1 MGMKE
6 NEWEYYG
13 KNKNKK
19 KPVGIRLS
27 PRHIKMLLDL
37 SIKLNNSKNRV
48 IELAI
53 KNMWEK
59 EIGG

>member
-6 NEWEYYG
+6 NEWEYYD

-19 KPVGIRLS
+19 KSVGIRLS